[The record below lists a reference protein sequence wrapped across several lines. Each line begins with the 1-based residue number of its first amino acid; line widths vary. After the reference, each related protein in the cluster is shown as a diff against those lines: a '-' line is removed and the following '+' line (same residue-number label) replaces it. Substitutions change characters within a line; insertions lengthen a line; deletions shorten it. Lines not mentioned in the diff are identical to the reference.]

1 MTNPEHMVASLGGS
15 AKLAQAVGSTP
26 GAVAKWRVQG
36 VPYRYHATLRAMM
49 RRRRWSAE
57 QISAILEWR
66 PARAS

>member
-1 MTNPEHMVASLGGS
+1 MTNPEHMVASLGGPE
-15 AKLAQAVGSTP
+15 KLAQVVGSTP

-57 QISAILEWR
+57 QISAILKWR